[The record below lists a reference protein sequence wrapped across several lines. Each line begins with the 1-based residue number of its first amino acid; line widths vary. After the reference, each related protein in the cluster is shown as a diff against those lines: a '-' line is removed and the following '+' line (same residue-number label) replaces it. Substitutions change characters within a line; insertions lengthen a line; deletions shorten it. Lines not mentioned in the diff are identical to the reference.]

1 MLAPKEADLEPIP
14 VPDEII
20 SKKMIM
26 SDTLIA
32 ITSALRRTV
41 ETLEEFRTTTSK
53 SFNPSDIDEICDN
66 GHNLLE
72 EIEMSANEGSA
83 TVEITWQ
90 DVQQAFPSL
99 SKEDCVEFIII
110 NRSDIV
116 ARMKDAALKSI
127 LERGVNN

>member
-1 MLAPKEADLEPIP
+1 
-14 VPDEII
+14 
-20 SKKMIM
+20 
-26 SDTLIA
+26 
-32 ITSALRRTV
+32 
-41 ETLEEFRTTTSK
+41 
-53 SFNPSDIDEICDN
+53 
-66 GHNLLE
+66 
-72 EIEMSANEGSA
+72 MSANEGSA

>member
-20 SKKMIM
+20 SKKIIM

-41 ETLEEFRTTTSK
+41 ETLDEFRTTTSK
-53 SFNPSDIDEICDN
+53 NLNPSDVDEICDT
-66 GHNLLE
+66 GLQIVE
-72 EIEMSANEGSA
+72 EAEMAAAEGA
-83 TVEITWQ
+83 AIVEITWQ